1 MSYLK
6 YLDNQLHFDGVE
18 LAPYLKSYQ
27 GPLYIYSRN
36 IVRRRIEQM
45 SSALN
50 GVQLFYAMKANANAE
65 ILKVVKNAGC
75 NVDVVSL
82 GEVNRAL
89 EIGFTPEQIIFSG
102 VGKTKHEIAQSL
114 KYGIHQL
121 NAESEPE
128 VDRIS
133 QLAKELGV
141 TANVV
146 LRLNPNIDIKT
157 HPYIATGL
165 KENKFG
171 IELSKVE
178 GLIQKFLQPGSHLCL
193 KGISL
198 HLGSQ
203 MLEIESFASA
213 LQLIKPLFSK
223 WKSQVPTIDR
233 FDIGGGLGIIY
244 HHRQQP
250 QFLQV
255 EAELLSKYSATIQ
268 AQLAE
273 IRSQGV
279 QLQSE
284 PGRWLVGHSGI
295 LVTEIQYIKQTDHKN
310 FMIVDSG
317 MNHLMRPSLYQAY
330 HEIYALKDSAAAEEN
345 FDVVGPVCESS
356 DYFAKNRLLK
366 RASAGDFLA
375 VADVGAYGFS
385 MSNTYN
391 LHSLP
396 PELFVT

>member
-6 YLDNQLHFDGVE
+6 YINNQLQFDE
-18 LAPYLKSYQ
+18 ASLLPLLQPYR
-27 GPLYIYSRN
+27 GPVYVYSRR

-45 SSALN
+45 SEALS
-50 GVQLFYAMKANANAE
+50 GVKLFYAVKANANLE
-65 ILKVVKNAGC
+65 ILKVVKNSRC

-82 GEVNRAL
+82 GEVKRAL
-89 EIGFTPEQIIFSG
+89 EAGFRPDQIIFSG
-102 VGKTKHEIAQSL
+102 VGKTKSEIAESL

-141 TANVV
+141 TADLV

-171 IELSKVE
+171 IEISKVDV
-178 GLIQKFLQPGSHLCL
+178 LIQKCLQPGSHLRL

-203 MLEIESFASA
+203 MLEIDSFASA

-223 WKSQVPTIDR
+223 WKSQVASMDR

-244 HHRQQP
+244 HHREQP
-250 QFLQV
+250 DFLKTEADLLASYSQV
-255 EAELLSKYSATIQ
+255 IKTH
-268 AQLAE
+268 LADFQK
-273 IRSQGV
+273 QGI

-284 PGRWLVGHSGI
+284 PGRWLVGHSGV
-295 LVTEIQYIKQTDHKN
+295 LMTEIQYIKQTEHKK

-330 HEIYALKDSAAAEEN
+330 HEIYALKDSSSAEEN

-366 RASAGDFLA
+366 AAAAGDFLA

-385 MSNTYN
+385 MSNNYN

-396 PELFVT
+396 QEIFIG